1 MRYGP
6 TVAEHTESELAQ
18 RLGVSL
24 EAVQAIRSTDMID
37 LHIDTF
43 IPMRLWNYDIEQRH
57 DQHPLRGRFA
67 GHLDLPRM
75 EDAGLTGAMW
85 SVTTNPARPARNRW
99 KTTLANFTRLREVI
113 DSTAGRVRVA
123 GTYTEWRAA
132 RDAGAHAALLVIQ
145 GGNALDAAPRDA
157 LLPDPALSRVTL
169 VHLTNSKLGESSQ
182 PRQLVPRS
190 GLTGAGRALVRALN
204 RERVFVDLAHISKR
218 GFWDAVGIHDHT
230 QPLIVTHTGVE
241 AITPH
246 WRNIDDDQIR
256 AIADTGGTVGIMF
269 HTPFI
274 RREGHRL
281 DARVVVDH
289 IEHVIDVAGD
299 DFVSL
304 GSDYDGAIV
313 PPPDLRSG
321 DAYPRLIQ
329 VMLDRDWSAG
339 RIEKILAGNFLRAF
353 RELRP

>member
-1 MRYGP
+1 
-6 TVAEHTESELAQ
+6 VAEHTETELA
-18 RLGVSL
+18 RHLGVSL
-24 EAVQAIRSTDMID
+24 EAVQAVRSTDMID

-43 IPMRLWNYDIEQRH
+43 IPMRLWRYDIERRH
-57 DQHPLRGRFA
+57 DHHPLRGHFA

-99 KTTLANFTRLREVI
+99 KTTLANFRRLRRVI
-113 DSTAGRVRVA
+113 EGTRGRVRVA
-123 GTYTEWRAA
+123 GTYSEWQAVRAA
-132 RDAGAHAALLVIQ
+132 GSHAALLVIQ
-145 GGNALDAAPRDA
+145 GGNALDAAPEA
-157 LLPDPALSRVTL
+157 ELLPDPALSRVTL

-190 GLTGAGRALVRALN
+190 GLTEHGRRMVRALD

-218 GFWDAVGIHDHT
+218 GFWDAVEVHDRSL
-230 QPLIVTHTGVE
+230 PLIVTHTGVE

-256 AIADTGGTVGIMF
+256 AIAETGGTVGIMF

-274 RREGHRL
+274 RREGHAL
-281 DARVVVDH
+281 DAAVVVDH
-289 IEHVIDVAGD
+289 IEHVIDVAGE

-304 GSDYDGAIV
+304 GSDYDGAIT

-321 DAYPRLIQ
+321 DAYPRLVQ
-329 VMLDRDWSAG
+329 VMLDRGWSAG